1 MANRC
6 HALICLG
13 ILSNC
18 MNKTIKNYIKD
29 YLEYCRIEK
38 GLSSNT
44 IKSYSRL
51 LSDLPFQNQTP
62 KQITNQNIID
72 YRAYLDNQNFLK
84 STQNY
89 YLIVLRGFLK
99 FLSEKDIKSLS
110 PEKIKLPKL
119 SDREIKIITTDEFR
133 KLITQINPNTTRR
146 IRNRAILEVFSSTG
160 LRLSELVSLDKKHFE
175 NVTEDLE
182 LSIKGKGGKIRF
194 VYFPPQCIEWIKKYL
209 NKRKDNYPALF
220 VTSSGRIKNRSVQ
233 AMITRYSKQIGLE
246 ITAHSLRH
254 LFAITLLRS
263 GANLRIAQLLLGHS
277 SSKTTEIYTNYS
289 NLELKEAV
297 KKSWIT

>member
-18 MNKTIKNYIKD
+18 MNKTIKNYIND
-29 YLEYCRIEK
+29 YLRYCQTEK
-38 GLSSNT
+38 GLSQNT
-44 IKSYSRL
+44 SKTYSRL
-51 LSDLPFQNQTP
+51 LDDLPFEYKTP
-62 KQITNQNIID
+62 EQITNEDIMD
-72 YRAYLDNQNFLK
+72 YRAYLDNQNFSK
-84 STQNY
+84 STQSY

-175 NVTEDLE
+175 NVIEDLE

>member
-18 MNKTIKNYIKD
+18 MNKTIKNYIND
-29 YLEYCRIEK
+29 YLRYCQTEK
-38 GLSSNT
+38 GLSQNT
-44 IKSYSRL
+44 SKTYSRL
-51 LSDLPFQNQTP
+51 LDDLPFEYKTP
-62 KQITNQNIID
+62 EQITNEDIMD
-72 YRAYLDNQNFLK
+72 YRAYLDNQNFSK
-84 STQNY
+84 STQSY

-133 KLITQINPNTTRR
+133 SLITQVKPNTTRR
-146 IRNRAILEVFSSTG
+146 IRNRAIIEIFSSTG
-160 LRLSELVSLDKKHFE
+160 LRLSELVSLNKKDFE
-175 NVTEDLE
+175 NAGEDLE
-182 LSIKGKGGKIRF
+182 LSIKGKGGKVRF
-194 VYFPPQCIEWIKKYL
+194 VYFPSQCMEWIKKYL
-209 NKRKDNYPALF
+209 NKRKDNNPALF
-220 VTSSGRIKNRSVQ
+220 VTTNGRMTNRSIQ
-233 AMITRYSKQIGLE
+233 AMVTHYSKKAGIE
-246 ITAHSLRH
+246 VTAHSLRH

-263 GANLRIAQLLLGHS
+263 GANLRITQLLLGHAN
-277 SSKTTEIYTNYS
+277 SKTTEIYTNYT
-289 NLELKEAV
+289 NQELKEAV